1 VINRLR
7 SFRGQSK
14 LKKAAMNLL
23 VKMAD
28 QKSIWDLREMFSQI
42 DADKTGLINA
52 EELKQAIKKSNI

>member
-1 VINRLR
+1 
-7 SFRGQSK
+7 
-14 LKKAAMNLL
+14 MNLL